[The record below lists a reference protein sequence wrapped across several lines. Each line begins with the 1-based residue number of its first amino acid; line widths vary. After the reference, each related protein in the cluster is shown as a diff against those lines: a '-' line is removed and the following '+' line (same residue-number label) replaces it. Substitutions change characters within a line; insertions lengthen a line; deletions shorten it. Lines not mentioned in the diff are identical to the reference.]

1 MQVFYSPMF
10 RKRYKNLPKE
20 IRLQAQKKETL
31 FKKNPFGLSLG
42 THKLH
47 GRMSSLYAFW
57 INKKYRINIAGEGGE
72 YESLVLDQPIF
83 VKKVEIKKWRVAE
96 DGEYNARLEVTKA
109 ILKDK
114 S

>member
-57 INKKYRINIAGEGGE
+57 INKNYRI
-72 YESLVLDQPIF
+72 IF
-83 VKKVEIKKWRVAE
+83 EFINNNMVRFHTIGKHDIYK
-96 DGEYNARLEVTKA
+96 
-109 ILKDK
+109 
-114 S
+114 